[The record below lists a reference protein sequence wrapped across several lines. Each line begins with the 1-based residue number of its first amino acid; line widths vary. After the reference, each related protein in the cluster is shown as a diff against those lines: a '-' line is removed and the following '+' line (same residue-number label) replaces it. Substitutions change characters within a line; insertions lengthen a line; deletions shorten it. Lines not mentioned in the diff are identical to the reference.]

1 MKNLNK
7 SLINVIFI
15 IVLISFSSLIKGDM
29 LLDEKMTSILN
40 AKGNGI
46 NEQLII
52 NEKNTNKNIDELGF
66 ILYDLVRKKKF
77 EEIDSILAQYIQD
90 EKHDDNLVTYISAE
104 KAIVKQDY
112 NQAIKLYEKM
122 LNQQPNIILIELK
135 LANTYTK
142 DKFYERSLKSYI
154 EIKKKYK
161 NKLLK

>member
-52 NEKNTNKNIDELGF
+52 NEKNT
-66 ILYDLVRKKKF
+66 
-77 EEIDSILAQYIQD
+77 A
-90 EKHDDNLVTYISAE
+90 
-104 KAIVKQDY
+104 
-112 NQAIKLYEKM
+112 
-122 LNQQPNIILIELK
+122 
-135 LANTYTK
+135 
-142 DKFYERSLKSYI
+142 
-154 EIKKKYK
+154 
-161 NKLLK
+161 